1 MESNMLN
8 LCDIVVKGA
17 IKDYYWACKRNDE
30 EEKKEL
36 TQIALHEGYNKAF
49 LKLLDIA
56 VDPKSV
62 EEITAE
68 IRRQTEEM

>member
-36 TQIALHEGYNKAF
+36 SHWFRTELWVGVYFCMMDIDVDT
-49 LKLLDIA
+49 LLDKIENL
-56 VDPKSV
+56 D
-62 EEITAE
+62 
-68 IRRQTEEM
+68 